1 MNKLKLDLRWINPM
15 ITVQSRIPVKGAKPR
30 VQLPLGETHSTELK
44 RTLISKP
51 APISHRRAA
60 FDILGPIIPNSEF
73 NFNRPA
79 EPRPA
84 APIITPTPR
93 IDPSDY

>member
-1 MNKLKLDLRWINPM
+1 MDRLKLDLRWINPM
-15 ITVQSRIPVKGAKPR
+15 ITVQSRIPVKGATPR
-30 VQLPLGETHSTELK
+30 VQLLENHCAELK
-44 RTLISKP
+44 RTLISNP

-93 IDPSDY
+93 IDPSDD